1 LEVRLA
7 RNALELDAALSLR
20 ERVFCGEQGVSHA
33 LEQDGLDPQALHVV
47 AVEGDEVVGTC
58 RLVLREGVA
67 LLGRMAVEPE
77 RRGGGV
83 GGVGAR
89 ILAAAESAARAE
101 RAEAI
106 RLHAQLAARALYRRG
121 GYAERGDVFVEAGIE
136 HVTMEKPLA

>member
-83 GGVGAR
+83 GAR